1 MNNQN
6 KINKLQKQKAYAW
19 AKFYQSS
26 QELHHHILYH
36 HNTIQQVREEVRDL
50 PNHLVVEIEKM
61 VIELKKKLECPICL
75 DIIEEGK
82 LKITGCG
89 HKYCEDCLSQIDK
102 CAICR
107 RNIRK

>member
-6 KINKLQKQKAYAW
+6 EINKLQKQKAFAW
-19 AKFYQSS
+19 AKFYQSAKYFHRVCVCF
-26 QELHHHILYH
+26 E
-36 HNTIQQVREEVRDL
+36 NTIKQVKEEVADL
-50 PNHLVVEIEKM
+50 PNHLVLEIENM
-61 VIELKKKLECPICL
+61 VKELKKKLECPICL
-75 DIIEEGK
+75 NIIDEGK

>member
-6 KINKLQKQKAYAW
+6 KINKLRKQKAYAW

-75 DIIEEGK
+75 DIIDEGK

-89 HKYCEDCLSQIDK
+89 HKYCEDCLSKIDK